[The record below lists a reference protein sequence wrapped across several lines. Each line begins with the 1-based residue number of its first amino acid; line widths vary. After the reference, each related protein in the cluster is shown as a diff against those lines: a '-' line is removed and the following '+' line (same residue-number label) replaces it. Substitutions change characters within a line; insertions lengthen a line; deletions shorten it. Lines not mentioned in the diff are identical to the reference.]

1 MNDIIPPRPKI
12 GIALGSGVARGWA
25 HIGVLRVLGNAG
37 IVPDIVSGTSIGAVV
52 GGCHVANQLEPLEE
66 FARSLTRRRLISVVD
81 FRFRSSGLIG
91 DSKLEAILY
100 KYLGGRQ
107 LEDMERTFIA
117 VATEL
122 STGHEVW
129 LHEGSLVQA
138 IRASY
143 ALPGVLAPVPI
154 DNRWLIDGALV
165 NPVPVSVV
173 RALGARVV
181 IAVNLNTDPFDPVA
195 RRQARAHHPSLYV
208 PTPPPSRVAPDVEK
222 EIAALIEEGTIGAPD
237 SANTEATP
245 DESSALMDGIR
256 STFNKMRGSKTTS
269 EREIVKRALG
279 SAQRGPGFA
288 SVLLASLN
296 IIQDRLARA
305 RLASDPPDI
314 VIAPKVGH
322 LSLMEFDRADELI
335 RLGEEAAE
343 EALPVIRE
351 TIEMLS

>member
-52 GGCHVANQLEPLEE
+52 GGCHVANKLEPLEE
-66 FARSLTRRRLISVVD
+66 FARGLTRRRLISVID
-81 FRFRSSGLIG
+81 FRFRASGLIG

-100 KYLGGRQ
+100 KYLGAQQ
-107 LEDMERTFIA
+107 LQDMERTFIA

-129 LHEGSLVQA
+129 MHEGSLVQA

-208 PTPPPSRVAPDVEK
+208 PTPQPSRVAPDVEK
-222 EIAALIEEGTIGAPD
+222 EIAALIEEGTIGAPTD
-237 SANTEATP
+237 TDAAH
-245 DESSALMDGIR
+245 DESSALMEGIK
-256 STFNKMRGSKTTS
+256 STFNKMRGSKSSS

-343 EALPVIRE
+343 EALPAIRE

>member
-1 MNDIIPPRPKI
+1 MNDMIPPRPKI

-66 FARSLTRRRLISVVD
+66 FARSLTRRRLISVID

-100 KYLGGRQ
+100 KYLGGQQ
-107 LEDMERTFIA
+107 LENMERTFIA

-129 LHEGSLVQA
+129 MHEGSLVQA

-195 RRQARAHHPSLYV
+195 RRQARAHHPSLYM
-208 PTPPPSRVAPDVEK
+208 PTPPANRVGPDIEK
-222 EIAALIEEGTIGAPD
+222 EIAALIEEGTIGAPPRKRMPKR
-237 SANTEATP
+237 TP
-245 DESSALMDGIR
+245 LRMNPLPLWRASRAPSTRCAVRKRHPNARSSTAHWAARNAVQALPACFSPPSISFR
-256 STFNKMRGSKTTS
+256 T
-269 EREIVKRALG
+269 
-279 SAQRGPGFA
+279 
-288 SVLLASLN
+288 VLP
-296 IIQDRLARA
+296 AR
-305 RLASDPPDI
+305 
-314 VIAPKVGH
+314 
-322 LSLMEFDRADELI
+322 
-335 RLGEEAAE
+335 
-343 EALPVIRE
+343 ALPVTRP
-351 TIEMLS
+351 TSSSHQRSATSH